1 MRDILL
7 AALLGLAAASGA
19 NAADSRTFCPE
30 GPATVTGTIGLNR
43 LFEAPDYWVAKS
55 DPCRIHLIELDAPD
69 ATCVEGATF
78 SVTGK
83 VEYVKEDGEISLVQ
97 IVKPDKLTCE
107 KK

>member
-1 MRDILL
+1 MRKV
-7 AALLGLAAASGA
+7 LLGVLLGVATTGSAI
-19 NAADSRTFCPE
+19 AADSKSFCPE
-30 GPATVTGTIGLNR
+30 GPATITGTIGVNR
-43 LFEAPDYWVAKS
+43 LFDPPDYWVGES
-55 DPCRIHLIELDAPD
+55 MPCRIHLIELDAPD
-69 ATCVEGATF
+69 ATCVEGAKF

>member
-1 MRDILL
+1 MRSVFL
-7 AALLGLAAASGA
+7 AALLGSVAAGSAAA
-19 NAADSRTFCPE
+19 ADRKAFCPE
-30 GPATVTGTIGLNR
+30 GPATITGAIGLNR
-43 LFEAPDYWVAKS
+43 LFQAPDYWVGQS
-55 DPCRIHLIELDAPD
+55 EPCRIHLIELDAPD

-97 IVKPDKLTCE
+97 IVKPEKLTCE